1 MGEEALKRIY
11 TKCLTLPGGN
21 YITFKIG
28 TKCAIIQ
35 TMKTICTN
43 KKAYHDFHIEEKFE
57 AGIALTGT
65 EVKSLR
71 EGKANLKES
80 YAKIKDGELY
90 LVNAHISPYSCGNIF
105 NHEPKRTR
113 KLLMHKR
120 EIDRLTGKV
129 KERGFTLV
137 PLSLYFNKRNKAK
150 MELALAKGKTLYDKR
165 ESIKKKDE
173 KRVAEREARIR

>member
-1 MGEEALKRIY
+1 M
-11 TKCLTLPGGN
+11 
-21 YITFKIG
+21 
-28 TKCAIIQ
+28 
-35 TMKTICTN
+35 
-43 KKAYHDFHIEEKFE
+43 
-57 AGIALTGT
+57 
-65 EVKSLR
+65 
-71 EGKANLKES
+71 
-80 YAKIKDGELY
+80 
-90 LVNAHISPYSCGNIF
+90 NAHISPYSCGNIY

-113 KLLMHKR
+113 KLLMHRR
-120 EIDRLTGKV
+120 EIDKLVGKV